1 MTFRPDIPGHLGYHG
16 GMPVIE
22 LRKKSGTR
30 SPSDVVLTVQDK
42 TFDYLQ
48 TTITPEIR
56 LSAYFDR
63 DYPMVD
69 AMYEEV
75 FVSDDCAFESKIVS
89 MTPGS
94 RTRKG
99 IVLPGPMTTGE
110 QLVIIVARRS
120 LK

>member
-1 MTFRPDIPGHLGYHG
+1 
-16 GMPVIE
+16 MPVIE
-22 LRKKSGTR
+22 LRKKSGIR

-42 TFDYLQ
+42 TFEYLQ

-75 FVSDDCAFESKIVS
+75 FVSEDCAFESKIVS
-89 MTPGS
+89 MAPGS

-99 IVLPGPMTTGE
+99 IVLPGPMATGE
-110 QLVIIVARRS
+110 QLVIVVARRS